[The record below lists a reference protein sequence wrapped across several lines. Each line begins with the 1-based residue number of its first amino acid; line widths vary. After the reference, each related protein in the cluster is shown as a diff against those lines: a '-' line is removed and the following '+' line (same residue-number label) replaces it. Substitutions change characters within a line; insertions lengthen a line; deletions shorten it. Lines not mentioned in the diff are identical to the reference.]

1 MVLGQLDD
9 NLGEKIKPE
18 FVFQHLG
25 EDTGLAKK
33 FIWGFP
39 SDVMKNPS
47 TCFGQSYLLEEIK
60 I

>member
-18 FVFQHLG
+18 FVLQHLG
-25 EDTGLAKK
+25 EDIGLAKK
-33 FIWGFP
+33 FIWGP